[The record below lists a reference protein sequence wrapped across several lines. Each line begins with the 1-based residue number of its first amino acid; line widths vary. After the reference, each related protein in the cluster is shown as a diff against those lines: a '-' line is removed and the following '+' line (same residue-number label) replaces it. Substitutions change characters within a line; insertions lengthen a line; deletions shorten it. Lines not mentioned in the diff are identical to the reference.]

1 MIDELK
7 KLNPNCLYYKN
18 CINNIVIE
26 VLANVGGRT
35 ANVGGRTA
43 NVSVPKCN
51 ECNVGVLDT
60 TWRKNYEDDEPY

>member
-7 KLNPNCLYYKN
+7 KLNPNCLYYDN

-26 VLANVGGRT
+26 VLANVGRRT
-35 ANVGGRTA
+35 ANA
-43 NVSVPKCN
+43 SVPKCN

>member
-1 MIDELK
+1 MIDEIK
-7 KLNPNCLYYKN
+7 KLNPNCLYYEN

-26 VLANVGGRT
+26 VLANVSR
-35 ANVGGRTA
+35 RTA

>member
-7 KLNPNCLYYKN
+7 KLNPNCLYCKN

-35 ANVGGRTA
+35 ANV
-43 NVSVPKCN
+43 SVPKCD

-60 TWRKNYEDDEPY
+60 TRRKNND

>member
-26 VLANVGGRT
+26 VLANVG
-35 ANVGGRTA
+35 A
-43 NVSVPKCN
+43 
-51 ECNVGVLDT
+51 LDMT
-60 TWRKNYEDDEPY
+60 RRKNND